1 MLNLSPMTKNILIM
15 EDDKKIATALAIRL
29 EAAGYQVLTT
39 PNGFEGLKLAM
50 FQRPD
55 LLLMDIWM
63 PVGTGFSV
71 AQRLESLGLS
81 GIPMIFITASK
92 LKGLRRAAEKLGAVG
107 FFEKPYDPAQLLDT
121 IARALEPNPAPR
133 ADQRVVSEIRNPNS
147 MTRV

>member
-1 MLNLSPMTKNILIM
+1 MLFLRLMDPTMKKILVM

-29 EAAGYQVLTT
+29 EAAGYEVFTA
-39 PNGFEGLKLAM
+39 PDGFGGLKLALH
-50 FQRPD
+50 QRPD

-92 LKGLRRAAEKLGAVG
+92 LKGLRHAAEKLGAVG
-107 FFEKPYDPAQLLDT
+107 FFEKPYDPAQLL
-121 IARALEPNPAPR
+121 AAVAKALAPNPVA
-133 ADQRVVSEIRNPNS
+133 AGSELVASEN
-147 MTRV
+147 